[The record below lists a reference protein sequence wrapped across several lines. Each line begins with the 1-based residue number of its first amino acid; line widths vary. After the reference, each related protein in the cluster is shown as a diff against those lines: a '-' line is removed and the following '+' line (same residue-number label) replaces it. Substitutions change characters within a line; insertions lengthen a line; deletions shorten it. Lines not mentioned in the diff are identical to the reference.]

1 MNICILHKNNQFV
14 SVNFA
19 FFVIVGGGGTKL
31 RLKIVAFNQ
40 MKRKAIS
47 KNVL

>member
-14 SVNFA
+14 SVNLA
-19 FFVIVGGGGTKL
+19 FFVIVGGGGKL

-40 MKRKAIS
+40 MKLKAIS